1 VAHDPHPRNPMNRS
15 VPNLT
20 WIVAWGVTFSILV
33 YLYVGL

>member
-1 VAHDPHPRNPMNRS
+1 VAHDPHPRNRMNRS

-20 WIVAWGVTFSILV
+20 WIVTWVLALGILL